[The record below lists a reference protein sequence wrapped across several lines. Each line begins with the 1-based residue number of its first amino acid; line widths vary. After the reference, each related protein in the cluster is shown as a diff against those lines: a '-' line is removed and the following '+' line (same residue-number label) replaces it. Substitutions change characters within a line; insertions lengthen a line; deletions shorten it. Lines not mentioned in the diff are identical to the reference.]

1 LHTSPH
7 FGDVENGLP
16 SNFNAASVLPDRY
29 LRRMAKTRL
38 EVLYCSPDR
47 VAPMEKVEITFA
59 HCRPRHDFCPVRMNY
74 QVVTLNSTA
83 TEKAL
88 ISLALVL
95 LAFNPRS
102 QYTHKNQLI
111 SP

>member
-1 LHTSPH
+1 
-7 FGDVENGLP
+7 
-16 SNFNAASVLPDRY
+16 
-29 LRRMAKTRL
+29 
-38 EVLYCSPDR
+38 
-47 VAPMEKVEITFA
+47 
-59 HCRPRHDFCPVRMNY
+59 MNY

-88 ISLALVL
+88 ISLALAL

-111 SP
+111 SPQRIAVPS